1 MKYKVY
7 NENGTAR
14 VVKVCD
20 NGTELLMFKVEN
32 GEVAT
37 INIVAHLH
45 TGEGTKKQKIK
56 N

>member
-1 MKYKVY
+1 MKYK
-7 NENGTAR
+7 ENGTVR